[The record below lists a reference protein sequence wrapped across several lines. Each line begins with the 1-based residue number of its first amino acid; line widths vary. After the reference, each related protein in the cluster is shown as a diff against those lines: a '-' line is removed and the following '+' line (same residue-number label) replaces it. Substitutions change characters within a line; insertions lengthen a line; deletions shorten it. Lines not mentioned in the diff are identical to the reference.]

1 MAALLR
7 RIGTLDPVPP
17 WGITTAIGFL
27 IAAFALMVIST
38 TITGL
43 VFAQTALATVGGWSL
58 GMVLIALLVTVARNR
73 TPEDG
78 AALGIGIVGG
88 AAIPSRL
95 VLTVILGIAVAIT
108 LDLIGLLVT
117 GGIAS
122 PVAELLIFFGGTP
135 GTVITTPF
143 SVDPAAWI
151 VVILLLA
158 IFQPIGE
165 ELVFRGVIYPAL
177 RQGLGA
183 WMGFLMT
190 ALFSA
195 VFHLLAYTT
204 QPQSTLPFFWY
215 TFLLPLLDALFLG
228 AVRANT
234 GSTRSAIAAHVGL
247 GLFAVMRA
255 LLLAGG

>member
-7 RIGTLDPVPP
+7 RIGTLDPAPP
-17 WGITTAIGFL
+17 WGIATAIGFL
-27 IAAFALMVIST
+27 IASFALVIICT

-43 VFAQTALATVGGWSL
+43 VFGQTVLATVGGWSMA
-58 GMVLIALLVTVARNR
+58 MVLLALLVTVARNR

-78 AALGIGIVGG
+78 AALGLVGDV
-88 AAIPSRL
+88 SRL
-95 VLTVILGIAVAIT
+95 VLTVLLGIGIAIT
-108 LDLIGLLVT
+108 LDLISLLVT
-117 GGIAS
+117 GGVAS
-122 PVAELLIFFGGTP
+122 PVAELLVFFGGTP
-135 GTVITTPF
+135 GTAITTPF
-143 SVDPAAWI
+143 TADVAAW
-151 VVILLLA
+151 VVAILFLV
-158 IFQPIGE
+158 IFQPVGE

-183 WMGFLMT
+183 WMGFLIT
-190 ALFSA
+190 ALFSG

-215 TFLLPLLDALFLG
+215 AFLLPLLDALFLG
-228 AVRANT
+228 TVRANT

>member
-7 RIGTLDPVPP
+7 RISTLDPIPP
-17 WGITTAIGFL
+17 WGIVTAIGFL
-27 IAAFALMVIST
+27 IAAFAVMVIST

-43 VFAQTALATVGGWSL
+43 VFGQTALATVAGWSM
-58 GMVLIALLVTVARNR
+58 GMVLLALLVTVTRNR
-73 TPEDG
+73 TPDDG
-78 AALGIGIVGG
+78 AALGLTRGG
-88 AAIPSRL
+88 DSSRL
-95 VLTVILGIAVAIT
+95 ILTVLLGIGVAIT
-108 LDLIGLLVT
+108 LDLIGLVVT
-117 GGIAS
+117 SGVAS
-122 PVAELLIFFGGTP
+122 PVAHLLVFFGGSP
-135 GTVITTPF
+135 GTTVTTPF
-143 SVDPAAWI
+143 SADVGAWI
-151 VVILLLA
+151 IAILFLV
-158 IFQPIGE
+158 IFQPVGE
-165 ELVFRGVIYPAL
+165 ELVFRGLIYPAL

-215 TFLLPLLDALFLG
+215 AFLLPLLDALFLG

-247 GLFAVMRA
+247 GIFAVLRA

>member
-7 RIGTLDPVPP
+7 RIGTLDPAPP
-17 WGITTAIGFL
+17 WGIATAIGFL
-27 IAAFALMVIST
+27 IASFALMVIST

-43 VFAQTALATVGGWSL
+43 VFGQTVLATLGGWSL
-58 GMVLIALLVTVARNR
+58 GMVVMALLVTVARNR

-78 AALGIGIVGG
+78 AGLGIVSGVVDP
-88 AAIPSRL
+88 ARL
-95 VLTVILGIAVAIT
+95 VLTVLLGIGVAIT

-117 GGIAS
+117 GGVAS
-122 PVAELLIFFGGTP
+122 PVAELLVFFGGTP
-135 GTVITTPF
+135 GTAVTTPF
-143 SVDPAAWI
+143 AADFPAWFIA
-151 VVILLLA
+151 ILFLA
-158 IFQPIGE
+158 VFQPVGE

-183 WMGFLMT
+183 WMGFLLT
-190 ALFSA
+190 AVFSGI
-195 VFHLLAYTT
+195 FHLLAYTT

-215 TFLLPLLDALFLG
+215 AFLLPLFDALFLG

-247 GLFAVMRA
+247 GLFAIMRT